1 MATIQMTILETM
13 AALIA
18 VLLLCAGCRRP
29 KDVDEMSVH
38 FNGVENGVCSF
49 TVQNE
54 SKESTL
60 LIPPM
65 FSSKT
70 DEHFCINGIV
80 IPYCNIRILDSGKWV
95 LFDDFHPAHPRGYTY
110 DEFPCEDMIEIKP
123 EGRYDFYFPLLQI
136 TNKWKIGIGG
146 FRSGDWHDV
155 GANSEGIESS
165 QFRDAEEKDGPK

>member
-1 MATIQMTILETM
+1 MNKTGTIREAM

-18 VLLLCAGCRRP
+18 VLLLCAGCRRQ
-29 KDVDEMSVH
+29 KVLDEMSVH

-49 TVQNE
+49 TVRNE

-70 DEHFCINGIV
+70 HEHFCINGIV
-80 IPYCNIRILDSGKWV
+80 IPYCNILILDSGKWV

-123 EGRYDFYFPLLQI
+123 EGRYDFHFPLLQI

-146 FRSGDWHDV
+146 FRSGNWHDV
-155 GANSEGIESS
+155 GADSEGIESS